1 MEYKT
6 VQTSKEAIEVLKRLR
21 RLGRSDRAALIFL
34 TAFCKE
40 FNEETLNWANRCLAI
55 AEIMTRL
62 APKGQE
68 DVWYLTGLIHRTAD
82 VTGTGDKNVDRKI
95 AASLIRKAGFTHD
108 VIYCIEKYGAVKDP
122 RDWGPLM
129 TSLIFAD
136 SHVTKDG
143 MIMTTE
149 ECCALNSE
157 RGKSNP
163 VCQACM
169 YARYFLSK
177 EKREPWFETA
187 IGILQREIKQ
197 KKTERTTDARMI
209 KEQIE
214 SGNFEPA

>member
-1 MEYKT
+1 MEDKT
-6 VQTSKEAIEVLKRLR
+6 IQTSKEAIEVLKKLR
-21 RLGRSDRAALIFL
+21 RLGRSDRTALIFL
-34 TAFCKE
+34 SAFCKD
-40 FNEETLNWANRCLAI
+40 FNEKTLNWANRCLAI
-55 AEIMTRL
+55 AEIMSRL

-68 DVWYLTGLIHRTAD
+68 DTWYLTGLIHRTAD
-82 VTGTGDKNVDRKI
+82 ITGTGDENVNRKI

-108 VIYCIEKYGAVKDP
+108 VIYCIEKYGTVRDP

-136 SHVTKDG
+136 SHVAKDG

-149 ECCALNSE
+149 ECCAMNSE

-177 EKREPWFETA
+177 EKCEPWYETA
-187 IGILQREIKQ
+187 IRALQRDIKQ
-197 KKTERTTDARMI
+197 KKTERTTDAKMI
-209 KEQIE
+209 RKQIE
-214 SGNFEPA
+214 SDNLEQA